1 MTVSDPVFFW
11 ATSRYLATTSERIL
25 CVVKEREGL
34 TKVNDTVFLVRSLSF
49 GCYVD
54 LEHDIQNG
62 CSPGKCRTDTCTKST
77 EWYIWSVQV
86 DVFSLQDRRCT
97 TICSQVTWRSLICHQ
112 PKSHFP
118 WIKCFLIGF
127 YWHFP
132 GWHPTFVQRGKAFD
146 SLELSGAPR
155 LRCLRLS
162 GCKGLQTRQL
172 HHGGKLGGF
181 RAWWW
186 MGLKNRALKVWWF
199 LLCFLKKVVEG
210 WWKVNE
216 GILFFLRL
224 RWRWSS
230 VNEFLILSWYYTW
243 NTCLFCRPLFNA
255 NDKFEWFQPGTCPI
269 ITPGPAKNNKI
280 NNSYSI

>member
-1 MTVSDPVFFW
+1 MFFP
-11 ATSRYLATTSERIL
+11 
-25 CVVKEREGL
+25 
-34 TKVNDTVFLVRSLSF
+34 F
-49 GCYVD
+49 
-54 LEHDIQNG
+54 
-62 CSPGKCRTDTCTKST
+62 
-77 EWYIWSVQV
+77 
-86 DVFSLQDRRCT
+86 QDRRCT
-97 TICSQVTWRSLICHQ
+97 TICSQVTWRRSLICHQ

-127 YWHFP
+127 YWHIP

-181 RAWWW
+181 GAWWW
-186 MGLKNRALKVWWF
+186 MGLKNRTLKVWWF

-216 GILFFLRL
+216 GILFCLRL
-224 RWRWSS
+224 RWRWSA
-230 VNEFLILSWYYTW
+230 VNEFLCYYTW
-243 NTCLFCRPLFNA
+243 NTFLGGGTFVQCKWQIWMVPTGHLPNHHSRTNKKQQYLSKTTGIHGEMNR
-255 NDKFEWFQPGTCPI
+255 QPTDPKKSTVI
-269 ITPGPAKNNKI
+269 YVDSSRESSTKRE
-280 NNSYSI
+280 